1 MAGIEEGKYSRE
13 VGIQGE
19 GVNLEGKLFKVGRYL
34 RRGCKRGELNPFV
47 PAVPTFAVRET
58 QYKYTHMHVCM

>member
-19 GVNLEGKLFKVGRYL
+19 GVNLEGKLFKVGRYSW
-34 RRGCKRGELNPFV
+34 
-47 PAVPTFAVRET
+47 REVF
-58 QYKYTHMHVCM
+58 KEGV